1 MTQSQGEKFSSFP
14 PYSEEMLYGKL
25 PICATFYGTRAWD
38 LQMDL
43 AKEDRKC
50 LKKLWPIIKKTREED
65 KTEVTHLSM
74 DLKWVPLPED
84 YR

>member
-1 MTQSQGEKFSSFP
+1 
-14 PYSEEMLYGKL
+14 
-25 PICATFYGTRAWD
+25 
-38 LQMDL
+38 MDL

-74 DLKWVPLPED
+74 DLK
-84 YR
+84 